1 MKLWGKIMNL
11 ENAIKQI
18 TPSNKEVME
27 ECINRFDGI
36 AKPLRS
42 LGTLEEAIV
51 KIAGMT
57 ENINVDINKKALIIM
72 CADNGVVKE
81 QVTQTGSEVTAIV
94 AENFTKRKATVS
106 IMAEVSKTDIFP
118 VDIGMIKDIE
128 GSLGINEDVVPFKIL
143 NRKISYGTSNMF
155 TQAAMTR
162 EETIKAIEVG
172 INLVEKLKNKGYKII
187 ATGEMGIGNTT
198 TSSSIASVLLDEPVE
213 LVTGKGAGLSSK
225 GLDRKIHVIKEAI
238 KLNKP
243 KESDPIDVLS
253 KVGGLDIAGL
263 VGVFIGGATFKIPI
277 VIDGFISATAA
288 LVAVRMQPL
297 VIDYIL
303 PSHVSKEPAGEMV
316 LKALGLTPFITCGMF
331 LGEGTGAV
339 AVFPILDMACNV
351 YKDMSTFSQIDVEEY
366 VPL

>member
-1 MKLWGKIMNL
+1 MNL
-11 ENAIKQI
+11 QSALKTII
-18 TPSNKEVME
+18 PSNKIIME
-27 ECINRFDGI
+27 ESIKHWDGI

-57 ENINVDINKKALIIM
+57 GDINVDINKRALIIM

-94 AENFTKRKATVS
+94 AENFTRKKATVS
-106 IMAEVSKTDIFP
+106 IMAEVSNTDIFP
-118 VDIGMIKDIE
+118 VDIGIE
-128 GSLGINEDVVPFKIL
+128 RDMENSLGTNEEIVPFRIL
-143 NRKISYGTSNMF
+143 NRKISYGTKNLYIEP
-155 TQAAMTR
+155 AMTR
-162 EETIKAIEVG
+162 EETISAIEVG
-172 INLVEKLKNKGYKII
+172 INLVEELKNKNYNII

-198 TSSSIASVLLDEPVE
+198 TSSAVASVLLDKPVE

-225 GLDRKIHVIKEAI
+225 GLERKIHVIKESI

-243 KESDPIDVLS
+243 NSKDPLDVLS

-277 VIDGFISATAA
+277 VIDGFISAVAA
-288 LVAVRMQPL
+288 LIAVRMEPL

-303 PSHVSKEPAGEMV
+303 PSHVSKEPAGEML
-316 LKALGLTPFITCGMF
+316 LKELELIPFISCGMF
-331 LGEGTGAV
+331 LGEGTGAI
-339 AVFPILDMACNV
+339 AVFPILEMACNV
-351 YKDMSTFSQIDVEEY
+351 YKDMSTFGEIDIEEY
-366 VPL
+366 KPL